1 MHFRLKGTGE
11 SVDSGPTDL
20 VSGGKNVPLA
30 VAGAV
35 RRRRANEKEGKHEG
49 EEEKEH
55 TPLTDERTER
65 ERESEYIG
73 VSVDFLLEQQ

>member
-1 MHFRLKGTGE
+1 M
-11 SVDSGPTDL
+11 
-20 VSGGKNVPLA
+20 
-30 VAGAV
+30 

-65 ERESEYIG
+65 ESEYIG
-73 VSVDFLLEQQ
+73 VSVDFLLEQQRDSSETSV

>member
-1 MHFRLKGTGE
+1 M
-11 SVDSGPTDL
+11 
-20 VSGGKNVPLA
+20 
-30 VAGAV
+30 

>member
-1 MHFRLKGTGE
+1 M
-11 SVDSGPTDL
+11 
-20 VSGGKNVPLA
+20 
-30 VAGAV
+30 

-55 TPLTDERTER
+55 TTDGRADG

-73 VSVDFLLEQQ
+73 VSVDFLLEQQRDSSETSV